1 MRMGVR
7 ALLLT
12 MARNVL
18 FVVPALLALSSA
30 YGARGAF
37 AAQPASDLLGVLI
50 AGGMLWQ
57 VYRRYPVGASAPA
70 GGETNSEEQRP

>member
-1 MRMGVR
+1 MGLR
-7 ALLLT
+7 ALVLT
-12 MARNVL
+12 TARNVV
-18 FVVPALLALSSA
+18 FVVPALLVLAHL

-57 VYRRYPVGASAPA
+57 VYRRYPVGASAPQPRSGA
-70 GGETNSEEQRP
+70 G